1 MSALATLATWL
12 FLQQVPPRALVLG
25 MTIAYVL
32 CFAGLIFAYLN
43 YRRRHRDKGDKEK

>member
-1 MSALATLATWL
+1 MSALLSLSAWL
-12 FLQQVPPRALVLG
+12 WLQQVPPQALVFG